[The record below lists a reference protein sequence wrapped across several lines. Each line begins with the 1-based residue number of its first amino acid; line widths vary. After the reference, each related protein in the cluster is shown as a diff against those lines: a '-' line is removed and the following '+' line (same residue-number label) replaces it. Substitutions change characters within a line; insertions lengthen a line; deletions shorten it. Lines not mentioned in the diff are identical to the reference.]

1 MKHYPLF
8 LLLAAAPLAAT
19 TQAQSH
25 PAPRALGPEMRIE
38 HYVEPIFP
46 IQLRNKSVNEG
57 YVQIQLLVAADGTLL
72 ETFVSEYSRE
82 EFAAS
87 SEAAIRDWKF
97 RPAADPNALPQRFN
111 LRINFRNEGLLV
123 VQGDVQ
129 ETVNAFFHRQNSEP
143 GVTLCRL
150 SELDAIPEPVNLVA
164 PEYPAD
170 LKAQSVQGSALVSFF
185 IDETGRVHVAANSGS
200 TRPEF
205 AAAAVS
211 AVKQWTFAPP
221 MRKGAPTRVFAV
233 QEFAFTPE
241 KAPAAPTA
249 GQR

>member
-1 MKHYPLF
+1 MKYHPLLF
-8 LLLAAAPLAAT
+8 LLAAAPLAAT
-19 TQAQSH
+19 THAQNT
-25 PAPRALGPEMRIE
+25 PPPRALGAEMRIE

-46 IQLRNKSVNEG
+46 VQLRNKSVFDG

-72 ETFVSEYSRE
+72 ETFVSEYSRV
-82 EFAAS
+82 EFAETT
-87 SEAAIRDWKF
+87 EAAIRNWRF

-123 VQGDVQ
+123 VQGDFH
-129 ETVNAFFHRQNSEP
+129 ETVNAFFGRQNL
-143 GVTLCRL
+143 GVGTSLCRL
-150 SELDAIPEPVNLVA
+150 SELDAIPEPVNLVV

-170 LKAQSVQGSALVSFF
+170 LKAQRVEGGALVSFF

-205 AAAAVS
+205 AAAALA

-221 MRKGAPTRVFAV
+221 MRKGYPTRVFAV
-233 QEFAFTPE
+233 QEFNFAPD
-241 KAPAAPTA
+241 KVPAAPKAET
-249 GQR
+249 R